1 MKRAQINQLSG
12 AEFTTSEISE
22 VKRIVIDKTFS
33 EIKSLLELLTIYE
46 PGDSDTPVPIDEAEQ
61 SERKLMRSYII
72 TYFDK
77 FLDGTVKVKGG
88 KRGTDFD
95 NTRDKSDL
103 RKEVR
108 RMLGLPSMT
117 DEELLE
123 WEISNG
129 LDGSDVSGGVP
140 IQRVA

>member
-1 MKRAQINQLSG
+1 MKQAEIDQLSG
-12 AEFTTSEISE
+12 AEFSPSEISK
-22 VKRIVIDKTFS
+22 VKRIIVDKNYS
-33 EIKSLLELLTIYE
+33 ETESLLGLLTIYE
-46 PGDSDTPVPIDEAEQ
+46 SGTQNPVDDEEQ
-61 SERKLMRSYII
+61 AERKLMRSYIKV
-72 TYFDK
+72 YFDK

-95 NTRDKSDL
+95 NVRDKSDL

-117 DEELLE
+117 DEELTE
-123 WEISNG
+123 WELLNG

-140 IQRVA
+140 VQRVA

>member
-1 MKRAQINQLSG
+1 MKRAKIDELSG
-12 AEFTTSEISE
+12 AEFSTSEISE
-22 VKRIVIDKTFS
+22 VRRIIVDKTFT
-33 EIKSLLELLTIYE
+33 ETRLLLDTLTIFE
-46 PGDSDTPVPIDEAEQ
+46 SDIQDPVEESNQ
-61 SERKLMRSYII
+61 SERKLMRSHII
-72 TYFDK
+72 IYFDK
-77 FLDGTVKVKGG
+77 FLDGSIKVKGG

-95 NTRDKSDL
+95 NTRDKSEL

-123 WEISNG
+123 WEILNG
-129 LDGSDVSGGVP
+129 TDGSDVSGAVP